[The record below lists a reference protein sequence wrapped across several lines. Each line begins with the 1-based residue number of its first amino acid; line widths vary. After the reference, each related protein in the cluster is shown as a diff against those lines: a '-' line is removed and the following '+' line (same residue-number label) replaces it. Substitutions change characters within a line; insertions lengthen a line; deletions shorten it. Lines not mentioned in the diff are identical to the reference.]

1 MDVIC
6 EVASYRETSSVRWKL
21 KKNQANL
28 KRVLE
33 KFRSS
38 RETLSVLDNQLS
50 TLKTRTADEGRPFL
64 VYAGEQASPAEQAS
78 LGNETKH

>member
-1 MDVIC
+1 M
-6 EVASYRETSSVRWKL
+6 EAE
-21 KKNQANL
+21 KNQANL

-50 TLKTRTADEGRPFL
+50 MLKTRTADEGQPFL

-78 LGNETKH
+78 LGNGTKH